1 MSSVYFKQLDA
12 EARQRYRQKL
22 MFEGLELPDPLDADV
37 VRFSFSSGCKNIPPV
52 SAADIFVYLVEGACF
67 YTKEQ
72 FKNSKLSD
80 AYNSFVN
87 GKVKRVSSFKAG
99 KRGEGVVLIVAC
111 VEASQTLSKT
121 YQSWCVV
128 RDDGAVAS
136 AHCTCIAGLG
146 ECCTHVAALLFN
158 VEATV
163 RYGLDKQSPT
173 DTACGWI
180 EVTKKAAAAPVSDI
194 LFFKPKIGQGVPD
207 EKPRPQEAVPTWST
221 ELHSLFHQVK
231 SLAPSTLLISSIF
244 DSEETDSSPE
254 TSEQGPVQAVN
265 QQLATQLPV
274 GGMYSGI
281 DATAAKELR
290 LSNERTSSQ
299 EWKTE
304 LTVADDMPNL
314 PAKSCVSK
322 PSRSLINTKINCWV
336 WLRRVMDG
344 GCQMDNNVCSNEL
357 NMAMDTSPV

>member
-37 VRFSFSSGCKNIPPV
+37 
-52 SAADIFVYLVEGACF
+52 
-67 YTKEQ
+67 
-72 FKNSKLSD
+72 
-80 AYNSFVN
+80 
-87 GKVKRVSSFKAG
+87 
-99 KRGEGVVLIVAC
+99 
-111 VEASQTLSKT
+111 
-121 YQSWCVV
+121 
-128 RDDGAVAS
+128 
-136 AHCTCIAGLG
+136 
-146 ECCTHVAALLFN
+146 
-158 VEATV
+158 
-163 RYGLDKQSPT
+163 
-173 DTACGWI
+173 
-180 EVTKKAAAAPVSDI
+180 
-194 LFFKPKIGQGVPD
+194 
-207 EKPRPQEAVPTWST
+207 
-221 ELHSLFHQVK
+221 
-231 SLAPSTLLISSIF
+231 SLAPSTLLISSIS

-344 GCQMDNNVCSNEL
+344 GCQMDNICSNEL